1 MFFRSN
7 GNMDIPFSF
16 ASNEIS
22 DISQRVL
29 IAATEVSVISTDLNG
44 VILSFNPGSEIMLGY
59 SAEEVVGKFTPE
71 IFHDEA
77 EIEERGSELY
87 KKYNRKI
94 SGFEVLVED
103 ARNGNFEARDWT
115 YVRKDGVRLT
125 VRLIVTPM
133 RESNGEL
140 IGFMGIARDVSEQKK
155 QEEQLLF
162 QKRLGEIITR
172 SLSEY
177 ILEFDSGSTFSKLLH
192 AILDLTKSE
201 YGFIAEVI
209 LDSEGSSYIKTRAIA
224 QISSEEDIQKFVS
237 ANSAKGLE
245 FRKLNSI
252 FGSVALSQNPIII
265 NDSKQAEAVPEGH
278 PKLGTFLGVPFEIK
292 GRMLG
297 ILVIANCHSGYDE
310 RLCEDLQPLLK
321 TIAHIIEAIRNE
333 ERRRETEQALKKSEE
348 RSQKL
353 VNALPDLLF
362 IMDKD
367 SRIISYHAPKL
378 EDLYV
383 SPNEFL
389 GKKMS
394 ELLPR
399 ELAQNITQKL
409 SQVLAFGVGESLKY
423 SLWFPEG
430 QKFFEARIFPYDSE
444 TAIFMIRNITEQKE
458 AEEELRRS
466 ELFLARTQSLGKIG
480 GWNYNFKTQKRSWTK
495 EIYNILEINKDTDP
509 NLIQVIDLYVKAD
522 RIKIISAFEE
532 IKEGKSFDLELQ
544 IITSSGT
551 VKWVRGVGSPIWDS
565 ELREVVGLNG
575 SLQDVT
581 DKVLARKELESAK
594 EAAESALRA
603 KSDFLANMSHE
614 IRTPMNGIL
623 GLTDLLLANDPNGVN
638 RHYLETLRYS
648 ANSLLD
654 VLNDILDFSKIESGK
669 LSVDYSEF
677 SPGELFGPSL
687 RIFAD
692 KLTEKKVKL
701 IYSEKN
707 MPLRVESDPVKLR
720 QILINL
726 LSNAAKFTHSGK
738 IEVRL
743 EMEPSPIGKEDP
755 CILKLTVSDTG
766 IGISSEKLDKIFESF
781 TQADGSTSRK
791 YGGTGLG
798 LSICKSLASLL
809 EGEIHVESRE
819 GTGSSFQLRIPARA
833 VRKEE
838 TDSLK
843 AIPATRILIF
853 GEDLESLEIL
863 RELLKVN
870 GAETFLITDESD
882 LFDFLKS
889 TSSSFD
895 VIILENH
902 LPLLKGISIANDIR
916 NRSEYSHLPIYLL
929 TFSSELGLIDEA
941 GKDLEIAG
949 YLVKPVVPSEIRAF
963 LSKKENV
970 VLGFLSEQKG
980 FSNNEDS
987 LVLRKNSRILIAEDN
1002 EVNRLVLQRNLQKL
1016 GAEVISAENGKV
1028 ALDFFFKERIDLIL
1042 LDIQM
1047 PVMDGFELATRIRT
1061 WESENP
1067 STRIP
1072 LIAVSAGTVSGERE
1086 KCLSLGIDRFVAKPY
1101 RIEEISEAVLSLLHD

>member
-1 MFFRSN
+1 
-7 GNMDIPFSF
+7 MDIPFSS
-16 ASNEIS
+16 ASSDIS

-29 IAATEVSVISTDLNG
+29 IAATQVSVISTDLNG
-44 VILSFNPGSEIMLGY
+44 VILSFNPGSELMLGY
-59 SAEEVVGKFTPE
+59 SADEVVGKLTTE
-71 IFHDEA
+71 VFHDE
-77 EIEERGSELY
+77 EEVEERGRELD
-87 KKYNRKI
+87 KKYNRKL
-94 SGFEVLVED
+94 SGFEILVDD
-103 ARNGNFEARDWT
+103 ARNGNFEAKDWI
-115 YVRKDGVRLT
+115 YVRKDGSRLA

-140 IGFMGIARDVSEQKK
+140 IGFTGIARDVSDQKK

-162 QKRLGEIITR
+162 QKRLGEIIAR

-177 ILEFDSGSTFSKLLH
+177 ILEFDSDSTFSKLLH
-192 AILDLTKSE
+192 AILDITKSE

-224 QISSEEDIQKFVS
+224 QISSEEEIQKFVK
-237 ANSAKGLE
+237 ANSGKGLE

-265 NDSKQAEAVPEGH
+265 NDSKKAEAVPEGH
-278 PKLGTFLGVPFEIK
+278 PKLRTFLGVPFEIK
-292 GRMLG
+292 GRMIG
-297 ILVIANCHSGYDE
+297 VLVIANRKSGYDE

-333 ERRRETEQALKKSEE
+333 ERRRETEQALKRSEE

-353 VNALPDLLF
+353 VNALPDLFF
-362 IMDKD
+362 IMDKE
-367 SRIISYHAPKL
+367 SRIISYHAPKK

-383 SPNEFL
+383 PPNEFL

-399 ELAQNITQKL
+399 ELAQNINLKL
-409 SQVLAFGVGESLKY
+409 DRVLTFGSGESLKY
-423 SLWFPEG
+423 SLGFPEG

-458 AEEELRRS
+458 AEEELRKS

-495 EIYNILEINKDTDP
+495 EIYIILEIDKDTDP
-509 NLIQVIDLYVKAD
+509 NLIQVIDLYVKED
-522 RIKIISAFEE
+522 RTRIISAFEE
-532 IKEGKSFDLELQ
+532 IREGKSFDLELQ
-544 IITSSGT
+544 IKTSSGT

-565 ELREVVGLNG
+565 EQSEVIGLNG

-581 DKVLARKELESAK
+581 DKVIARKELESAK

-623 GLTDLLLANDPNGVN
+623 GLTDLLLSNDPSGVN

-669 LSVDYSEF
+669 LSVDHSEF

-707 MPLRVESDPVKLR
+707 MPSRVESDPVKLR

-738 IEVRL
+738 IEVCL
-743 EMEPSPIGKEDP
+743 EMELSPDDSS
-755 CILKLTVSDTG
+755 ILKLTVSDSG
-766 IGISSEKLDKIFESF
+766 IGISPEKLDKIFESF

-798 LSICKSLASLL
+798 LSICKSLALLL
-809 EGEIHVESRE
+809 EGEIHVESKE
-819 GTGSSFQLRIPARA
+819 GKGSSFQLRIPVRA
-833 VRKEE
+833 VGKDES
-838 TDSLK
+838 DSLK
-843 AIPATRILIF
+843 ASSGTRILIF

-863 RELLKVN
+863 GELFKLN
-870 GAETFLITDESD
+870 GAEAFIMTSESD
-882 LFDFLKS
+882 FFDFLRT
-889 TSSSFD
+889 TSVPVD
-895 VIILENH
+895 LIILENH
-902 LPLLKGISIANDIR
+902 LPFLKGISLAKDIR
-916 NRSEYSHLPIYLL
+916 NRSEYSHLPVYLL
-929 TFSSELGLIDEA
+929 TFSSELGLIGEA
-941 GKDLEIAG
+941 RRDLEIAG

-963 LSKKENV
+963 LLKKENV
-970 VLGFLSEQKG
+970 VLGFLSERKAIPDKKDQ
-980 FSNNEDS
+980 
-987 LVLRKNSRILIAEDN
+987 LVLRKNSRILIVEDN
-1002 EVNRLVLQRNLQKL
+1002 EVNRLVLERNLRKL
-1016 GAEVISAENGKV
+1016 GAEVISAENGKI

-1061 WESENP
+1061 WESESP
-1067 STRIP
+1067 DRSRIP

-1086 KCLSLGIDRFVAKPY
+1086 KCLALGIDKFVAKPY
-1101 RIEEISEAVLSLLHD
+1101 KTEEIREAVLNLLHD

>member
-1 MFFRSN
+1 
-7 GNMDIPFSF
+7 
-16 ASNEIS
+16 
-22 DISQRVL
+22 
-29 IAATEVSVISTDLNG
+29 
-44 VILSFNPGSEIMLGY
+44 
-59 SAEEVVGKFTPE
+59 
-71 IFHDEA
+71 
-77 EIEERGSELY
+77 
-87 KKYNRKI
+87 
-94 SGFEVLVED
+94 
-103 ARNGNFEARDWT
+103 
-115 YVRKDGVRLT
+115 
-125 VRLIVTPM
+125 
-133 RESNGEL
+133 
-140 IGFMGIARDVSEQKK
+140 
-155 QEEQLLF
+155 
-162 QKRLGEIITR
+162 
-172 SLSEY
+172 
-177 ILEFDSGSTFSKLLH
+177 
-192 AILDLTKSE
+192 
-201 YGFIAEVI
+201 
-209 LDSEGSSYIKTRAIA
+209 
-224 QISSEEDIQKFVS
+224 
-237 ANSAKGLE
+237 
-245 FRKLNSI
+245 
-252 FGSVALSQNPIII
+252 
-265 NDSKQAEAVPEGH
+265 
-278 PKLGTFLGVPFEIK
+278 
-292 GRMLG
+292 
-297 ILVIANCHSGYDE
+297 
-310 RLCEDLQPLLK
+310 
-321 TIAHIIEAIRNE
+321 
-333 ERRRETEQALKKSEE
+333 
-348 RSQKL
+348 
-353 VNALPDLLF
+353 
-362 IMDKD
+362 
-367 SRIISYHAPKL
+367 
-378 EDLYV
+378 
-383 SPNEFL
+383 
-389 GKKMS
+389 
-394 ELLPR
+394 
-399 ELAQNITQKL
+399 
-409 SQVLAFGVGESLKY
+409 
-423 SLWFPEG
+423 
-430 QKFFEARIFPYDSE
+430 
-444 TAIFMIRNITEQKE
+444 
-458 AEEELRRS
+458 
-466 ELFLARTQSLGKIG
+466 
-480 GWNYNFKTQKRSWTK
+480 
-495 EIYNILEINKDTDP
+495 
-509 NLIQVIDLYVKAD
+509 
-522 RIKIISAFEE
+522 
-532 IKEGKSFDLELQ
+532 
-544 IITSSGT
+544 
-551 VKWVRGVGSPIWDS
+551 
-565 ELREVVGLNG
+565 
-575 SLQDVT
+575 
-581 DKVLARKELESAK
+581 
-594 EAAESALRA
+594 
-603 KSDFLANMSHE
+603 
-614 IRTPMNGIL
+614 
-623 GLTDLLLANDPNGVN
+623 
-638 RHYLETLRYS
+638 
-648 ANSLLD
+648 
-654 VLNDILDFSKIESGK
+654 
-669 LSVDYSEF
+669 
-677 SPGELFGPSL
+677 
-687 RIFAD
+687 
-692 KLTEKKVKL
+692 
-701 IYSEKN
+701 